1 MRTKTEENHAP
12 HTIHHFEASR
22 IRSSERHP
30 RAVRAGIPAVEK
42 RHLQIIR
49 EYGGT
54 IEKTTLLEDSF
65 AIRRLGRHRFSIA
78 VPAHFGRKDTPYFY
92 AVALGY
98 LFVVMGYDTDVEE
111 WSSSTVLY
119 EDEEYSLE
127 HFLLA
132 QYFALVLLM
141 PADVFVAVVKSATYK
156 GKCFVGEVADWFGL
170 PAPVVIERGRM
181 LNLL

>member
-1 MRTKTEENHAP
+1 MHHIP
-12 HTIHHFEASR
+12 STISKHLVFEAASD
-22 IRSSERHP
+22 IREQFGLEYPLSKNDIFS
-30 RAVRAGIPAVEK
+30 
-42 RHLQIIR
+42 IIR

-78 VPAHFGRKDTPYFY
+78 VPAHLGRKDTPYFY

-132 QYFALVLLM
+132 QYFAFVLLM

-170 PAPVVIERGRM
+170 PAPVVMERGRM